1 MNVSLVLVGKVRA
14 SCFRGLCV
22 FLGQPGA
29 TDRAVPVDGS
39 VLCLTGILSVIHGDE
54 THPFTCPAFLQRESR
69 VLWTR
74 VSAVREL
81 KCISAT
87 CGLWGARSPGS
98 TFCAALATVPST
110 EVCRRRCVKHRA
122 RQTVAIALC
131 PSNLGFSFW

>member
-54 THPFTCPAFLQRESR
+54 THPFACPAFLQRESR

-81 KCISAT
+81 KCISA
-87 CGLWGARSPGS
+87 GLLWVVGS
-98 TFCAALATVPST
+98 QEPRKHLLCSLGHSAL
-110 EVCRRRCVKHRA
+110 
-122 RQTVAIALC
+122 
-131 PSNLGFSFW
+131 N